1 MERTD
6 DGRLLVITDANILI
20 NFMKIGRLNLLRQLR
35 IYAFRIPEE
44 VYQEI
49 SYPSQRAELD
59 RALEEGWLKKIQITA
74 LDEINAYAQYRRQM
88 DDGEA
93 ACLAVSVSRRWV
105 IACDEQKKR
114 LIHREVRRKLGTGYL
129 LNTPG
134 ILVRAIR
141 EGYLTVG
148 EADQIKE
155 DLAHNRFVMNI
166 ESFREL
172 LESDSEQD
180 KK

>member
-1 MERTD
+1 MQRTV

-20 NFMKIGRLNLLRQLR
+20 NFIKIGRLDLLRQLR
-35 IYAFRIPEE
+35 TYAFRIPEE

-59 RALEEGWLKKIQITA
+59 RALTEGWIEQIQITD
-74 LDEINAYAQYRRQM
+74 LDEVNAYAQYRRQM
-88 DDGEA
+88 DNGEA

-105 IACDEQKKR
+105 IACDEQKKKI
-114 LIHREVRRKLGTGYL
+114 IHREVRNKLGTDYL

-141 EGYLTVG
+141 EECLTVE

-155 DLAHNRFVMNI
+155 DLARNRFVMNI

-172 LESDSEQD
+172 AGV
-180 KK
+180 

>member
-1 MERTD
+1 MQRTE
-6 DGRLLVITDANILI
+6 DGRLLVSTDSNILI
-20 NFMKIGRLNLLRQLR
+20 NFIKIGRLDLLRQLR
-35 IYAFRIPEE
+35 NYAFRIPEE

-49 SYPSQRAELD
+49 SYPDQRAELD
-59 RALEEGWLKKIQITA
+59 RALEEGWTEKFQITA
-74 LDEINAYAQYRRQM
+74 LDEISAYAQYRRQM

-93 ACLAVSVSRRWV
+93 ACLAVSVSRRWI

-114 LIHREVRRKLGTGYL
+114 VIHREVRNKLGTGYL

-134 ILVRAIR
+134 ILVKAIR
-141 EGYLTVG
+141 EGHLTVE

-166 ESFREL
+166 ASFREL
-172 LESDSEQD
+172 LETDSEQD